1 MFPVFW
7 QVGISN
13 AKRKNSM
20 PNRILREGILTS
32 ERVASL
38 NWAEEV
44 FFRRL
49 MSVVDDYGRY
59 TANPKLIRAACYPLV
74 VDKVSDA
81 DINKWMA
88 KCVEAGLVSVY
99 SVSADADDQKGSPR
113 CGKPAGVSQSLQKQ
127 YVQLHNFRQQTR
139 TTASKYPPMT
149 GDCTESPDKRLA
161 DDSQVTST
169 RLADDS
175 HTSTVFGDGD
185 GDVYEDVKKSKPKK
199 EAGEFVLPDWIDQGH
214 WDAWRSH
221 PKLKNASDKQKSVA
235 VEKLRK
241 WKDAG
246 EDYAGALENAAASG
260 YQGLFLPDKQQKTA
274 RKPSQN
280 SETFRE
286 RDARLAAERMYEFAP
301 GIARKTAQ
309 SQRTITVE
317 DEANVIA
324 ITGY

>member
-1 MFPVFW
+1 MFSVFW

-59 TANPKLIRAACYPLV
+59 TANPKLIRAACYPLII
-74 VDKVSDA
+74 DKVSDA
-81 DINKWMA
+81 DVGKWLA
-88 KCVEAGLVSVY
+88 KCAEAALVSVY
-99 SVSADADDQKGSPR
+99 PATD
-113 CGKPAGVSQSLQKQ
+113 GKRYLQIN
-127 YVQLHNFRQQTR
+127 NFRQQTR
-139 TTASKYPPMT
+139 SAASKYPAIT
-149 GDCTESPDKRLA
+149 GECSESPDKRLA
-161 DDSQVTST
+161 NDSQATST
-169 RLADDS
+169 RLANDS

-185 GDVYEDVKKSKPKK
+185 GDVYEDGKKSKPKK
-199 EAGEFVLPDWIDQGH
+199 DAGEFALPDWINQSH

-235 VEKLRK
+235 IEKLRN
-241 WKDAG
+241 WRDAG

-260 YQGLFLPDKQQKTA
+260 YQGLFLPDSGK
-274 RKPSQN
+274 RKPAQN
-280 SETFRE
+280 SESFRE
-286 RDARLAAERMYEFAP
+286 RDARLAAERMSEFAP

-317 DEANVIA
+317 DEQNVIA

>member
-1 MFPVFW
+1 
-7 QVGISN
+7 
-13 AKRKNSM
+13 M

-44 FFRRL
+44 FYRRL

-59 TANPKLIRAACYPLV
+59 TANPKLIRAACYPLI

-88 KCVEAGLVSVY
+88 KCAEAGLVSVY

-149 GDCTESPDKRLA
+149 GDCEKTPSTRLA
-161 DDSQVTST
+161 DDSHTTSE

-185 GDVYEDVKKSKPKK
+185 GGVYEDVKKSKPKK
-199 EAGEFVLPDWIDQGH
+199 EAETFTQPFALPDWINASH

-235 VEKLRK
+235 VEKLRN
-241 WKDAG
+241 WRDAG

-260 YQGLFLPDKQQKTA
+260 YQGLFLPDNGK
-274 RKPSQN
+274 RKVTQSTE
-280 SETFRE
+280 SFRE
-286 RDARLAAERMYEFAP
+286 RDDRLASERMSEFAP

-317 DEANVIA
+317 DENVIA
-324 ITGY
+324 INGY